1 MYSLSLSM
9 PLCYSTILL
18 FLLLTCTEAKTNHGG
33 NNNSTNITNQFCPPT
48 TCGEKGPKIR
58 FPFRLKTQPVFFGLE
73 GFELSCFNNNTLL
86 QIPSSSSNSSHA
98 FYVQEIS
105 YLHRSF
111 AIIDADE
118 TTCPVKTL
126 LSQNLTGSVI
136 ILPAVNLTGSKFS
149 FWDSTLP
156 ITLVN
161 CTEKIAQSSSLIE
174 EVVPIDC
181 TSDDKNF
188 VYAISASDSMDL
200 LPSNCSRWR
209 NASLPYPFGFSTDFY
224 YFFKTGR
231 MVMVWEALDGCY
243 GCEESGNYC
252 GFNFLTNSTICVK
265 NKDPLP
271 ISVIVGTSIGGSI
284 FFTLVI
290 LIVYKSIKSNKEKEV
305 QQKVEK
311 FLEDYKTLNPT
322 RYTYSDLKKI
332 TGKFKHKLGQGG
344 YGTVYKGKLSSGI
357 PVAVKVLEHS
367 KGNGDDFINEVA
379 VIGRIHHFNIVR
391 LLGFCSE
398 GTRRAIIY
406 EFMFNESLEKFI
418 FSKMNKSNHRLLSWE
433 KLKKIAFGVARG
445 VEYLH
450 QGCKQRILH
459 FDIKPHNILLDHNFQ
474 PKISDFGLAKL
485 CSKDISIVSMT
496 AARGTVG
503 YIAPELYSR
512 NFGEVSYKSDIFSYG
527 MMLLEMVGCRKNNDL
542 TVENQSQI
550 YFPEWVYNRL
560 SQGREISLEIE
571 EDGDEE
577 IAKKL
582 AIVGLWCIQ
591 WNPIDRP
598 SMTMVMQ
605 MLEGDLHCLE
615 IPPNKPFVTSDIEM
629 VQNS

>member
-1 MYSLSLSM
+1 MS
-9 PLCYSTILL
+9 LCYSTILL
-18 FLLLTCTEAKTNHGG
+18 FLLLTYTEAKTNHGG
-33 NNNSTNITNQFCPPT
+33 NNNSTSITNQFCPPT
-48 TCGEKGPKIR
+48 TCVEKGPEIR
-58 FPFRLKTQPVFFGLE
+58 FPFRLKTQPVFCGLE

-105 YLHRSF
+105 YLHSSF
-111 AIIDADE
+111 TIIDADE

-126 LSQNLTGSVI
+126 L
-136 ILPAVNLTGSKFS
+136 PAVNLTGSKFAFS
-149 FWDSTLP
+149 QSALGYTWAYA
-156 ITLVN
+156 LVN
-161 CTEKIAQSSSLIE
+161 CTEKIAQRSSLIE
-174 EVVPIDC
+174 EVVLIDC
-181 TSDDKNF
+181 ISDDKNV
-188 VYAISASDSMDL
+188 VYAIRADESMDT
-200 LPSNCSRWR
+200 LPSTCSRWR
-209 NASLPYPFGFSTDFY
+209 IASIPVLFGFINDVK

-231 MVMVWEALDGCY
+231 MAMVWEALDECY
-243 GCEESGNYC
+243 GCELSGKYC

-265 NKDPLP
+265 IKDPLP
-271 ISVIVGTSIGGSI
+271 ISVIVGTSVGGSI

-305 QQKVEK
+305 QLKVEK

-344 YGTVYKGKLSSGI
+344 YGTVYKGKLSR
-357 PVAVKVLEHS
+357 
-367 KGNGDDFINEVA
+367 NGDDFINEVA
-379 VIGRIHHFNIVR
+379 VIGRIHHFNIVH

-398 GTRRAIIY
+398 GTGRAIIY
-406 EFMFNESLEKFI
+406 EFMFNGSLENWK
-418 FSKMNKSNHRLLSWE
+418 
-433 KLKKIAFGVARG
+433 KLQKIAFGVARG

-459 FDIKPHNILLDHNFQ
+459 FDIKSHNILLDHNFQ

-485 CSKDISIVSMT
+485 CSNDISIVSIT

-512 NFGEVSYKSDIFSYG
+512 NFGEVSYKYDIFSYG

-571 EDGDEE
+571 EDGDKE

-615 IPPNKPFVTSDIEM
+615 MPPNKPFVTSDIEM

>member
-1 MYSLSLSM
+1 MS
-9 PLCYSTILL
+9 LCYSTILL
-18 FLLLTCTEAKTNHGG
+18 FLLLTYTEAKTNHGG
-33 NNNSTNITNQFCPPT
+33 NNNSTSITNQFCPPT
-48 TCGEKGPKIR
+48 TCVEKGPEIR
-58 FPFRLKTQPVFFGLE
+58 FPFRLKTQPVFCGLV

-105 YLHRSF
+105 YLHSSF
-111 AIIDADE
+111 TIIDADE

-126 LSQNLTGSVI
+126 F
-136 ILPAVNLTGSKFS
+136 PAVNLTGSKFAFS
-149 FWDSTLP
+149 QSALGYTWAYALM
-156 ITLVN
+156 N
-161 CTEKIAQSSSLIE
+161 CTEKIAQRSSLIE
-174 EVVPIDC
+174 EVVLIDC
-181 TSDDKNF
+181 ISDDKNF
-188 VYAISASDSMDL
+188 VYAIRADESMDT
-200 LPSNCSRWR
+200 LPSTCSRWR
-209 NASLPYPFGFSTDFY
+209 IASIPVLFGFINDVK

-231 MVMVWEALDGCY
+231 MAMVWEALDGCY
-243 GCEESGNYC
+243 GCELSGKYC

-265 NKDPLP
+265 IKDPLP

-290 LIVYKSIKSNKEKEV
+290 LIVYKSIKSDKEKEV
-305 QQKVEK
+305 QLKVEK

-357 PVAVKVLEHS
+357 PVAVKALEHS
-367 KGNGDDFINEVA
+367 KGKGDDFINKVTVIEV
-379 VIGRIHHFNIVR
+379 H
-391 LLGFCSE
+391 LLTDE
-398 GTRRAIIY
+398 Q
-406 EFMFNESLEKFI
+406 
-418 FSKMNKSNHRLLSWE
+418 SNHRLLSWE
-433 KLKKIAFGVARG
+433 RWQKIAFGVARG

-503 YIAPELYSR
+503 YIAPKLYSR

-542 TVENQSQI
+542 TVENHSQI

-598 SMTMVMQ
+598 SMIMVMQ

-615 IPPNKPFVTSDIEM
+615 MPPNKPFVTSDIEM

>member
-1 MYSLSLSM
+1 MS
-9 PLCYSTILL
+9 LCYSTILL
-18 FLLLTCTEAKTNHGG
+18 FLLLPYTEAKTNDGG
-33 NNNSTNITNQFCPPT
+33 NHNSTNITNQFCPPT

-58 FPFRLKTQPVFFGLE
+58 FPFRLKTQPVFCGLE

-98 FYVQEIS
+98 FYVQEIF
-105 YLHRSF
+105 YLDSVVT
-111 AIIDADE
+111 IIDADE
-118 TTCPVKTL
+118 TKCPLKTL
-126 LSQNLTGSVI
+126 LSLNV
-136 ILPAVNLTGSKFS
+136 TGSKFD
-149 FWDSTLP
+149 FIHIWP
-156 ITLVN
+156 IWPIAIVN
-161 CTEKIAQSSSLIE
+161 CTEKIVESSGLYE
-174 EVVPIDC
+174 GGPIDC
-181 TSDDKNF
+181 ISGDKKFVHVIDADESMDALPSICSIWRTTFIPVRSDFNNSVKNF
-188 VYAISASDSMDL
+188 L
-200 LPSNCSRWR
+200 ETRRL
-209 NASLPYPFGFSTDFY
+209 
-224 YFFKTGR
+224 
-231 MVMVWEALDGCY
+231 VMAWEGIGGCY
-243 GCEESGNYC
+243 RCEKSGKFC
-252 GFNFLTNSTICVK
+252 GFNLSTNSTICVK
-265 NKDPLP
+265 NKDPPP

-284 FFTLVI
+284 FITMII
-290 LIVYKSIKSNKEKEV
+290 LIVYKSIKSDKEKEV
-305 QQKVEK
+305 QLKVEK

-344 YGTVYKGKLSSGI
+344 YGSVYKGKLSSGI
-357 PVAVKVLEHS
+357 PVAVKVLELS

-379 VIGRIHHFNIVR
+379 VIGRIHHFHIVR

-406 EFMFNESLEKFI
+406 EFMFNGSLEKFI

-433 KLKKIAFGVARG
+433 KLQKIAFGVARG

-496 AARGTVG
+496 AARGTIG

-512 NFGEVSYKSDIFSYG
+512 NFGEVSYKSDVFSYG
-527 MMLLEMVGCRKNNDL
+527 MMLLEMVGCRKNNDF

-550 YFPEWVYNRL
+550 YFPEWVYNKL

-571 EDGDEE
+571 EDRDEE

-591 WNPIDRP
+591 WNPTDRP
-598 SMTMVMQ
+598 SMTVVMQ
-605 MLEGDLHCLE
+605 MLEGDLQCLE
-615 IPPNKPFVTSDIEM
+615 IPPNKPFVSSDIEM

>member
-1 MYSLSLSM
+1 MS
-9 PLCYSTILL
+9 LCYSTILL
-18 FLLLTCTEAKTNHGG
+18 FLLLPYTEAKTNHGG
-33 NNNSTNITNQFCPPT
+33 NHNSTNITNQFCPPK

-58 FPFRLKTQPVFFGLE
+58 FPFRLKTQPVFCGLE

-86 QIPSSSSNSSHA
+86 KIPSSSNNSSHA

-105 YLHRSF
+105 YLHSVVT
-111 AIIDADE
+111 IIDADE
-118 TTCPVKTL
+118 TKCPLKTL
-126 LSQNLTGSVI
+126 FSLNV
-136 ILPAVNLTGSKFS
+136 TGSKFAFNYS
-149 FWDSTLP
+149 WYSSLG
-156 ITLVN
+156 IAIVN
-161 CTEKIAQSSSLIE
+161 CNEKIAESRGLYE
-174 EVVPIDC
+174 EVAPIDC
-181 TSDDKNF
+181 ISGDKKF
-188 VYAISASDSMDL
+188 VYVINAYESMDA
-200 LPSNCSRWR
+200 LPSYCSIWR
-209 NASLPYPFGFSTDFY
+209 TTYYIPYGSDFNNSVEN
-224 YFFKTGR
+224 FLETR
-231 MVMVWEALDGCY
+231 RLVMAWEGIGGCY
-243 GCEESGNYC
+243 GCEKSGKFC
-252 GFNFLTNSTICVK
+252 GLNLSTNSTICVK
-265 NKDPLP
+265 NKDPPP

-284 FFTLVI
+284 FITMII
-290 LIVYKSIKSNKEKEV
+290 LIVYKSIKSDKEKEV
-305 QQKVEK
+305 QLKVEK

-322 RYTYSDLKKI
+322 RYAYSDLKKI

-344 YGTVYKGKLSSGI
+344 YGSVYKGKLSSGI
-357 PVAVKVLEHS
+357 PVAVKVLELS

-406 EFMFNESLEKFI
+406 EFMFNGSLEKFI

-433 KLKKIAFGVARG
+433 KLQKIAFGVARG

-485 CSKDISIVSMT
+485 CSKDISIVSIT
-496 AARGTVG
+496 AARGTIG

-512 NFGEVSYKSDIFSYG
+512 NFGEVSYKSDVFSYG

-550 YFPEWVYNRL
+550 YFPEWVYNKL
-560 SQGREISLEIE
+560 SQEREISLEIE
-571 EDGDEE
+571 EDRDEE

-591 WNPIDRP
+591 WNPTDRP

-605 MLEGDLHCLE
+605 MLEGDLQCLE
-615 IPPNKPFVTSDIEM
+615 IPPNRPFVSSDIEM

>member
-33 NNNSTNITNQFCPPT
+33 NNNRTNITNQFCPPT

-58 FPFRLKTQPVFFGLE
+58 FPFRLKTQPVFCGLE

-105 YLHRSF
+105 YLHSSF

-136 ILPAVNLTGSKFS
+136 ILPAVNLTGSKFAYL
-149 FWDSTLP
+149 DSTLP

-188 VYAISASDSMDL
+188 VYAISANDSMDL

-265 NKDPLP
+265 KDPLP
-271 ISVIVGTSIGGSI
+271 IFVIVGTSIGGSI

-290 LIVYKSIKSNKEKEV
+290 LIVYKSIKSDKEKEV
-305 QQKVEK
+305 QLKVEK

-332 TGKFKHKLGQGG
+332 TSKFKHKLGQGG

-406 EFMFNESLEKFI
+406 EFMFNGSLEKFI

-433 KLKKIAFGVARG
+433 KLQKIAFGVARG

-485 CSKDISIVSMT
+485 CSKDISIVLMT

>member
-48 TCGEKGPKIR
+48 TCGEEGPEIR
-58 FPFRLKTQPVFFGLE
+58 FPFRLNSQPVFCGLE

-105 YLHRSF
+105 YLHSSF
-111 AIIDADE
+111 TIIDADE
-118 TTCPVKTL
+118 TTCPVKTRL
-126 LSQNLTGSVI
+126 LS
-136 ILPAVNLTGSKFS
+136 PNLTGSKFAFS
-149 FWDSTLP
+149 QSAVYQSA
-156 ITLVN
+156 LVN
-161 CTEKIAQSSSLIE
+161 CTEKIAQRSILIE
-174 EVVPIDC
+174 VLLIDC
-181 TSDDKNF
+181 ISDDKNF
-188 VYAISASDSMDL
+188 VYAITAGQPMDT
-200 LPSNCSRWR
+200 LPSTCSLWR
-209 NASLPYPFGFSTDFY
+209 TGSIPVSFD
-224 YFFKTGR
+224 FKTGR
-231 MVMVWEALDGCY
+231 MAMVWEALHGCH

-252 GFNFLTNSTICVK
+252 GFNFSTNSIICVK

-290 LIVYKSIKSNKEKEV
+290 LIVYKLIKSDKEKEV
-305 QQKVEK
+305 QLKVEK

-406 EFMFNESLEKFI
+406 EFMFNGSLEKFI

-433 KLKKIAFGVARG
+433 KLQKIAFGVARG

-560 SQGREISLEIE
+560 SQGREISLKIE

>member
-1 MYSLSLSM
+1 M
-9 PLCYSTILL
+9 
-18 FLLLTCTEAKTNHGG
+18 
-33 NNNSTNITNQFCPPT
+33 
-48 TCGEKGPKIR
+48 
-58 FPFRLKTQPVFFGLE
+58 
-73 GFELSCFNNNTLL
+73 
-86 QIPSSSSNSSHA
+86 
-98 FYVQEIS
+98 
-105 YLHRSF
+105 
-111 AIIDADE
+111 
-118 TTCPVKTL
+118 
-126 LSQNLTGSVI
+126 
-136 ILPAVNLTGSKFS
+136 
-149 FWDSTLP
+149 
-156 ITLVN
+156 
-161 CTEKIAQSSSLIE
+161 
-174 EVVPIDC
+174 
-181 TSDDKNF
+181 
-188 VYAISASDSMDL
+188 ISAYDSMDT

-209 NASLPYPFGFSTDFY
+209 TASNPFGFI
-224 YFFKTGR
+224 TGR
-231 MVMVWEALDGCY
+231 MEMVWEALDGSY

-271 ISVIVGTSIGGSI
+271 ISVIVVSSIRGSI

-290 LIVYKSIKSNKEKEV
+290 LIVYKLIKSDKEKEV
-305 QQKVEK
+305 QLKVEK

-344 YGTVYKGKLSSGI
+344 YGSVYKGKLSSGI
-357 PVAVKVLEHS
+357 PVAIKVLGHS

-379 VIGRIHHFNIVR
+379 IIGRIHHFNIVR

-406 EFMFNESLEKFI
+406 EFIFNGSQEKFI
-418 FSKMNKSNHRLLSWE
+418 FSQMNKSNHRLLSWE
-433 KLKKIAFGVARG
+433 KLQKIAFCVAHG

-474 PKISDFGLAKL
+474 PKISNFGLAKL

-496 AARGTVG
+496 AARGIVG

-512 NFGEVSYKSDIFSYG
+512 NFGEVSYKYDIFSYG
-527 MMLLEMVGCRKNNDL
+527 MILLEMVGSRKNNDL
-542 TVENQSQI
+542 TVKNQSQV
-550 YFPEWVYNRL
+550 YFVEWVYNII
-560 SQGREISLEIE
+560 SQGREINL
-571 EDGDEE
+571 E

-591 WNPIDRP
+591 WNPIGRS

-605 MLEGDLHCLE
+605 MLEGDLHCL
-615 IPPNKPFVTSDIEM
+615 
-629 VQNS
+629 